1 MCATDGDDVN
11 AINDQPNDHGDMVL
25 PLLMGEWAV
34 LMEIIRLRLDQIERI
49 DPDSLDEDALADLYE
64 DQDTLTRLLAYI
76 ENGFAC
82 TFGGLPAAPAHER
95 RA

>member
-1 MCATDGDDVN
+1 MCATDGGDMN
-11 AINDQPNDHGDMVL
+11 AINDQRNDHGDMAL

-76 ENGFAC
+76 ENNFAR
-82 TFGGLPAAPAHER
+82 TFGGLPSAPVHER